1 MRAVQVVG
9 YHDKLQLTE
18 VPDPVVTGPLDVIV
32 RIGGAGVCRTDLHI
46 LEGQWAEKSG
56 VELPY
61 TIGHENAG
69 WVEAIGDAVTN
80 VSVSDKVILHP
91 LITCGLCRACRAG
104 DDVHCENSKFP
115 GIDTDGGYA
124 DYLKT
129 TARSVV
135 KIDDSL
141 EPADIAAL
149 ADAGLTAYHAAAK
162 VARMTRPGDTCVVI
176 GAGGLGHIGIQ
187 VLAAISGVRIVVVD
201 RNPDAVALAVEVG
214 AHEGI
219 VADGAGS
226 AASGPDSHGTQVE
239 KVLALT
245 DGKGAEAVLDFVG
258 EGGATSEG
266 IAMLRQA
273 GNYFVVGYGENINI
287 PTIDVIS
294 TEINFIGNLVGSYN
308 DLTELMTLAAAG
320 KVKLHTV
327 TYPLT
332 EYQQALDDLDA
343 GRVRGRAILVP

>member
-9 YHDKLQLTE
+9 YHDKLQLNE
-18 VPDPVVTGPLDVIV
+18 VPDPQITGPLDVIV

-56 VELPY
+56 VSLPY

-69 WVEAIGDAVTN
+69 WVEAVGDAVTN
-80 VSVSDKVILHP
+80 VAVGDKVILHP

-104 DDVHCENSKFP
+104 DDVHCENSLFP

-135 KIDDSL
+135 RIDDSL
-141 EPADIAAL
+141 EPSDVAAL

-162 VARMTRPGDTCVVI
+162 VAAMTRPGDTCVVI

-187 VLAAISGVRIVVVD
+187 VLAAISGVTIVVVD
-201 RNPDAVALAVEVG
+201 RNPEAVALAVEVG
-214 AHEGI
+214 AHKGI

-226 AASGPDSHGTQVE
+226 EASGPNQQSTQVQQ
-239 KVLALT
+239 VLDLT

-258 EGGATSEG
+258 EGGATAEG
-266 IAMLRQA
+266 VAMLHRA
-273 GNYFVVGYGENINI
+273 GNYFVVGYGENINV
-287 PTIDVIS
+287 PTIDIIS

-308 DLTELMTLAAAG
+308 DLTELMTLAAQG
-320 KVKLHTV
+320 KVTLHTA
-327 TYPLT
+327 TYALDDF
-332 EYQQALDDLDA
+332 QSALDDLDS
-343 GRVRGRAILVP
+343 GRVRGRAILIP